1 MGEVLQQERCVSV
14 VHRGGH
20 PQWSLQAM
28 NLTHLLEEST
38 SVLAV
43 VAIEGR
49 RRVATDERR
58 FETPGSRIDA
68 DGGFETDFVDA

>member
-1 MGEVLQQERCVSV
+1 
-14 VHRGGH
+14 
-20 PQWSLQAM
+20 M
-28 NLTHLLEEST
+28 NLTHLLDEST

-49 RRVATDERR
+49 RRVATDGRR
-58 FETPGSRIDA
+58 FETPESRMDA